1 MTNENYTGLTE
12 KEVQDSR
19 ARHGEN
25 VLTPPEKD
33 PLWRLF
39 LRKFHDPLIIILLI
53 AGTLSIGISCY
64 EYYY

>member
-1 MTNENYTGLTE
+1 MANENYTGLTE

-33 PLWRLF
+33 P
-39 LRKFHDPLIIILLI
+39 D
-53 AGTLSIGISCY
+53 ADTA
-64 EYYY
+64 